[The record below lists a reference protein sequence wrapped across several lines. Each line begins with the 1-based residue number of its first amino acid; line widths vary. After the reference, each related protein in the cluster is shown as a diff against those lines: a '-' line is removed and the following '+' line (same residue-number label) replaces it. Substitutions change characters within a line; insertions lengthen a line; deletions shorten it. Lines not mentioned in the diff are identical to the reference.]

1 MALRLEAAGMRLLLS
16 YTLLIGAC
24 SNGGSYDETL
34 DPPADVFANP
44 APTAADVGWS
54 AVEAAARYR
63 ITAKASGQADFQ
75 SEQPATSTGT
85 RLSGLTADTDYR
97 ITVAAIDDAGQISA
111 ESAEASVHIPRL
123 ANANTPQET
132 VRFNAAAA
140 YSESH
145 DGEAVLIMRDGQT
158 VFQRYANRFNRTD
171 AHVLASGTKSFSCAF
186 MLAAEQDGLV
196 RRDQRVADR
205 LTEWRGDPN
214 KSRITVLDLLSLQ
227 SGLSTNPDY
236 NPAQVADLDTYAL
249 ALEDPATYAPGQ
261 AFIYDPLAFQ
271 AFALMFER
279 ASSGTEPITYLQD
292 KVFEPIGLAGDTWQR
307 DAQGHPQMAG
317 GATMTASAWA
327 LYGQL
332 MLQSGSW
339 QTRRVLPASG
349 VRDCLTYQNPA
360 YLGYGITWWL
370 NRPVAGSY
378 DPNIDRIPVDGIAGS
393 GGKIAPRAP
402 DDVVMAAGV
411 GHQRLYLLPTQR
423 MVVVRFAPLETELDE
438 WSDDEFLGRLLGS

>member
-1 MALRLEAAGMRLLLS
+1 MALRLQAARMRLLLS
-16 YTLLIGAC
+16 CTLLMTAC
-24 SNGGSYDETL
+24 SSGDGAYDDRL
-34 DPPADVFANP
+34 DAPTDVFANP
-44 APTAADVGWS
+44 AITAADVGWS
-54 AVEAAARYR
+54 AVEGAARYR
-63 ITAKASGQADFQ
+63 ITARASGQSDVQ
-75 SEQPATSTGT
+75 SEQPATSTGA

-97 ITVAAIDDAGQISA
+97 ITVVAIDDAGEASAASA
-111 ESAEASVHIPRL
+111 EVSVHVPRL
-123 ANANTPQET
+123 LNTAQET
-132 VRFNAAAA
+132 TRFNSAAS
-140 YSESH
+140 YSEAH
-145 DGEAVLIMRDGQT
+145 DGEAVLVVRDGEI

-196 RRDQRVADR
+196 QRNQRVADR
-205 LTEWRGDPN
+205 LTEWQGDPN

-236 NPAQVADLDTYAL
+236 NPAQVSELDTYAL
-249 ALEDPATYAPGQ
+249 AVNDPANYAPGQ

-279 ASSGTEPITYLQD
+279 ASNNTDPIGYLQD
-292 KVFEPIGLAGDTWQR
+292 KVFEPIGLTGDTWQR

-317 GATMTASAWA
+317 GATMPAEAWA
-327 LYGQL
+327 RYGQL
-332 MLQSGSW
+332 MLQNGTWRTS
-339 QTRRVLPASG
+339 RVLPASG
-349 VRDCLTYQNPA
+349 VRDCLTYQNQA

-370 NRPVAGSY
+370 NRPVAGTY
-378 DPNIDRIPVDGIAGS
+378 DPNIDKIPVDGVAGS

-402 DDVVMAAGV
+402 DDMVMAAGV

-423 MVVVRFAPLETELDE
+423 LVVVRFAPLATELDE

>member
-1 MALRLEAAGMRLLLS
+1 MALRLKAARMRLVFS
-16 YTLLIGAC
+16 CTLLVGAC
-24 SNGGSYDETL
+24 SNGGSSDESL
-34 DPPADVFANP
+34 DAPADVFANP
-44 APTAADVGWS
+44 ALTAADVGWS
-54 AVEAAARYR
+54 AVEGAARYR
-63 ITAKASGQADFQ
+63 ITARANGQSDVQ
-75 SEQPATSTGT
+75 SEQPATATGV
-85 RLSGLTADTDYR
+85 RLTGLSADTDYR
-97 ITVAAIDDAGQISA
+97 VTVVAIDEAGEASP
-111 ESAEASVHIPRL
+111 ESAEATVHVPRPL
-123 ANANTPQET
+123 NTLQET
-132 VRFNAAAA
+132 TRFNSAAS

-145 DGEAVLIMRDGQT
+145 DGEAVLVMRDGQV
-158 VFQRYANRFNRTD
+158 VFQRYANRFNRTN

-186 MLAAEQDGLV
+186 MLAAEQDGFV
-196 RRDQRVADR
+196 RRNQRVADR
-205 LTEWRGDPN
+205 LTEWQGDPN

-236 NPAQVADLDTYAL
+236 NPARVSELDTYAL

-279 ASSGTEPITYLQD
+279 ASGNTDPIRYLQD

-317 GATMTASAWA
+317 GATMTTSAWA

-332 MLQSGSW
+332 MLQNGSW
-339 QTRRVLPASG
+339 ETRRVLPANG

-370 NRPVAGSY
+370 NRPVAGTY
-378 DPNIDRIPVDGIAGS
+378 DPNIDKSPADGVAGS

-402 DDVVMAAGV
+402 DDMVMAAGV

-423 MVVVRFAPLETELDE
+423 LVVVRFAPLETELDE